1 MERTARV
8 RRSMRGALA
17 QKSDPPQEQRWPA
30 ARQPDPDRTS
40 HRALGSFPDRR
51 FSHARA
57 LRIACSGPPAPRRL
71 AGQRDGC
78 LGMKQAGDRPVK
90 AAHCSKSPVHA
101 LACILA
107 RLLPLAT
114 DLLTEPIEP
123 TLGLSRVGDYSA
135 EQELRPESLGATRSR
150 PWPPP
155 WPCTGRQEYATAC
168 CMSRTPATGCHGQ
181 AFSGATA
188 KWARQ
193 WERVKIQ
200 KGKDQDP

>member
-1 MERTARV
+1 MHAAPSLQQRVPSQDWSHEPGGASPLERTARV

-17 QKSDPPQEQRWPA
+17 QKSDPPQEQRRLCELPTRWPA
-30 ARQPDPDRTS
+30 ARQPDPDQTS

-71 AGQRDGC
+71 ADQRDGC

-123 TLGLSRVGDYSA
+123 TLVSRGLTGGGLFSRARATIRETRTYSREA
-135 EQELRPESLGATRSR
+135 GPGRHRGRVPAGRS
-150 PWPPP
+150 
-155 WPCTGRQEYATAC
+155 T
-168 CMSRTPATGCHGQ
+168 
-181 AFSGATA
+181 
-188 KWARQ
+188 
-193 WERVKIQ
+193 
-200 KGKDQDP
+200 